1 MGTFSDY
8 WENLILGALFN
19 KTALAEVTIWVGVCN
34 SDTALSDSATPYEPT
49 AASYGRQDTSAA
61 TWAAAAGGALDN
73 AAIIEFTTAVQSWCT
88 IYGFAAY
95 DASTAGNV
103 LFCGTL
109 AAARDV
115 TANDAIRFA
124 VGALDVALD

>member
-8 WENLILGALFN
+8 WEGLILDALFN
-19 KTALAEVTIWVGVCN
+19 KVALAEVTIWVGLCT
-34 SDTALSDSATPYEPT
+34 SDVALSDSATPSEPT

-61 TWAAAAGGALDN
+61 TWTAAANGALDN
-73 AAIIEFTTAVQSWCT
+73 AVAIEFTTATQSWCT
-88 IYGFAAY
+88 IYGFAAF

-103 LFCGTL
+103 LFCATL

-115 TANDAIRFA
+115 TVNDAVRFA
-124 VGALDVALD
+124 IGALDVALD